1 MGVCFQQ
8 LIIIPH
14 HHPRHRLNSSRLASV
29 LLVPPSHLKV
39 VARNSSDRP
48 PTLPCHQTILRHCV
62 IPMTLCH
69 VLSVCWFG
77 TVPSSHD
84 GFTFTP
90 DRFFLSAILQSLTM
104 YGYGWRCTV
113 KCFTVRE
120 IFIKFYEIFQEPLSK
135 YFVPNIFFS
144 EYFATPVTLL

>member
-1 MGVCFQQ
+1 MLLDGSLFSAADNHSSSSSSSSSQQ
-8 LIIIPH
+8 QSSGIS
-14 HHPRHRLNSSRLASV
+14 SSRTSKSPQSRRKKQQWQTTHATL
-29 LLVPPSHLKV
+29 
-39 VARNSSDRP
+39 SSDD
-48 PTLPCHQTILRHCV
+48 PT
-62 IPMTLCH
+62 TLCH